1 MKLKSLRKILSQRLG
16 DVFILFNS
24 NSKKSMKKLFAIASI
39 IVLFSF
45 SQQQAIPINVENIK
59 RVLVKGKWSLVP
71 AEKDTVV
78 AYVDI
83 WISKKFQTRFEVF
96 KLGDELEVY
105 PEYNSGILISDDPD
119 HYPILR
125 FFVNCGDCRFNTD
138 YQIESVTEKEIKLKM
153 DHPESNVGNPYLTC
167 SLLKRK

>member
-1 MKLKSLRKILSQRLG
+1 MY
-16 DVFILFNS
+16 LFYS
-24 NSKKSMKKLFAIASI
+24 NSKKKSMKKLFAIASI
-39 IVLFSF
+39 VLLFSF
-45 SQQQAIPINVENIK
+45 SQEQTITINVENIK

-83 WISKKFQTRFEVF
+83 WISKKFQTRYEVF
-96 KLGDELEVY
+96 KIGDELEVY
-105 PEYNSGILISDDPD
+105 PEYNSGIMISDDLD

-153 DHPESNVGNPYLTC
+153 DHPERNVGNPYLTC
-167 SLLKRK
+167 SLIKRK